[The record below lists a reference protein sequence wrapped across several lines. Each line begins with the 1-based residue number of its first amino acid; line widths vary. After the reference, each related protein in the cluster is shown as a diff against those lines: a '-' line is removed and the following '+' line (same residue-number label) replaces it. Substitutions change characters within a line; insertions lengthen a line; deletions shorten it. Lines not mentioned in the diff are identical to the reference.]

1 MSFQFMSQS
10 SNSVSVI
17 RQASVSV
24 ITFFMISYSVDRML
38 QIRRALRKGGFVVS
52 GLWGSS
58 DMELL

>member
-1 MSFQFMSQS
+1 VSFQFMSQS